1 LKKQANTLRDSY
13 GRLVFKARR
22 ECRKAVMDNMKP
34 KAVDL
39 KGNKR
44 ILIKIDGPNIHK
56 GIY

>member
-1 LKKQANTLRDSY
+1 
-13 GRLVFKARR
+13 
-22 ECRKAVMDNMKP
+22 MDNMKP